1 MGVPESE
8 VLIGR
13 EVPVYSRNVAPSKIL
28 VVDDDPDIRRIA
40 ALALERIGG
49 FRVLLA
55 EDAATALDLAAR
67 EAPDLV
73 LLDVSMP
80 GADGPSVLASL
91 RALPAV
97 LAGDARPVPVVFFTA
112 ASNDAEVERLRALG
126 AVGVV
131 PKPFEVAELPRRV
144 RAILAEL
151 GIS

>member
-1 MGVPESE
+1 
-8 VLIGR
+8 
-13 EVPVYSRNVAPSKIL
+13 VYSRNVAPSKIL

-55 EDAATALDLAAR
+55 EDAAAALDLAAR

-80 GADGPSVLASL
+80 GADGPSVLAAL
-91 RALPAV
+91 RARH
-97 LAGDARPVPVVFFTA
+97 ARPIPVVFFTA

-131 PKPFEVAELPRRV
+131 PKPFEVADLPRRI
-144 RAILAEL
+144 RAILADL
-151 GIS
+151 GIE